1 MANTNDQKL
10 RDTKGLKPQTSIAE
24 KSVPLLN
31 GIMDLSDQNL
41 KILSSK
47 YPIFPAP
54 SGKKIPLYEVA
65 HSRVGDK
72 GNDMNFSIIPHFS
85 QDIDRL
91 QMIISPEWVKE
102 VLSPLLN
109 PSPFPHPDAIL
120 KRNKWVEENVR
131 VEIYEVKGIHSL
143 NVVVRNILD
152 SGVNCSRRIDRHG
165 KTISDIILSQ
175 QVVLP

>member
-1 MANTNDQKL
+1 MPD
-10 RDTKGLKPQTSIAE
+10 GLT
-24 KSVPLLN
+24 
-31 GIMDLSDQNL
+31 DLSDQNAEY
-41 KILSSK
+41 LSGEYLRS
-47 YPIFPAP
+47 PAP
-54 SGKKIPLYEVA
+54 SGKKIPLYEIA
-65 HSRVGDK
+65 HSRIGDK
-72 GNDMNFSIIPHFS
+72 GNDLNFSVIPHFPE
-85 QDIDRL
+85 DIKRL
-91 QMIISPEWVKE
+91 QMIINPEWVKE

-109 PSPFPHPDAIL
+109 PCPFPHSDAIL
-120 KRNKWVEENVR
+120 KRDKWLEENVK